1 VVSAKSGASANGGS
15 HVRDSAEQASLPRLM
30 RRLWRHLEPGHRAE
44 FFMLLGLMVLNA
56 LAEVISLGAVL
67 PFLGILTAPE
77 RVMEW
82 EWMQPV
88 LRMLDIDSPDRLVL
102 PFTLLFVVAIAV
114 AACLR
119 MLLLWWTTRY
129 TLRAGLA
136 LSCQTYRRTLYQ
148 PYSVHIA
155 RNSSGVISGLTNK
168 INTVVFG
175 VVMPLL
181 VLASSTLLV
190 LSVVTTLMVI
200 DTSVAMGAAV
210 ALGLGYG
217 AITLFTRHRM
227 RRNSESIAMGQT
239 RLLKTLQDGLGGIR
253 DVLLD
258 GTQAVYCNVYK
269 QADEPLRRAQCNNTF
284 ISQSPRIFMEALGML
299 LIAGLAYAMSM
310 RPGGIAPVLPV
321 LGALALGAQ
330 RMLPALQQAY
340 SAWQSIAGNRASLR
354 DVVDLLDQPLPE
366 ELLLPAPEPM
376 LFDHAIVLEDVAFRY
391 GEGPWIL
398 DSINLTIPRGARV
411 GLVGRTGSGKSTLL
425 DILMGLLPPTRGRLL
440 VDGTEIRPG
449 RVLRA
454 WQGALAHVPQAIYLA
469 DASIAENIAFGVP
482 AASIDTARV
491 RKSAHAAQI
500 GDFIEST
507 ADGYDATVGERGV
520 RLSGGQRQ
528 RIGIARAL
536 YKDARVLVF
545 DEATSALDTSTEQSV
560 MQTIASLDREL
571 TVFLIAHRLSTIRG
585 CDMIIEMEEGRIVAI
600 DTYDNLVMRSASF
613 RKMAGESG

>member
-1 VVSAKSGASANGGS
+1 MP
-15 HVRDSAEQASLPRLM
+15 DLM

-44 FFMLLGLMVLNA
+44 FFLLLGLMMLNA

-77 RVMEW
+77 RVMAW

-88 LRMLDIDSPDRLVL
+88 MGALGIHTAAGLVL
-102 PFTLLFVVAIAV
+102 PLTFLFVLAIV
-114 AACLR
+114 IAAFLR

-136 LSCQTYRRTLYQ
+136 LSCLTYRRTLYQ

-181 VLASSTLLV
+181 VLASSALLV
-190 LSVVTTLMVI
+190 VSVVATLMVI
-200 DTSVAMGAAV
+200 DPVVAMTAAL

-217 AITLFTRHRM
+217 TITLFTRHRM
-227 RRNSESIAMGQT
+227 RRNSENIAHGQT
-239 RLLKTLQDGLGGIR
+239 GLLKTLQDGLGGIR

-258 GTQAVYCNVYK
+258 GTQDVYCGVYRE
-269 QADEPLRRAQCNNTF
+269 ADEPLRRAQCNNTF
-284 ISQSPRIFMEALGML
+284 ISQSPRIVMEAAGML
-299 LIAGLAYAMSM
+299 LIAGIAYAMS
-310 RPGGIAPVLPV
+310 RQAGGITPALPV

-340 SAWQSIAGNRASLR
+340 SAWQSIAGNRASLQ

-366 ELLLPAPEPM
+366 ELLLPAPQPLE
-376 LFDHAIVLEDVAFRY
+376 FDDGIVIEDVSYRY
-391 GEGPWIL
+391 DTGPWIL
-398 DSINLTIPRGARV
+398 DGINLRVPKGARV
-411 GLVGRTGSGKSTLL
+411 GLVGPTGSGKSTLL

-440 VDGTEIRPG
+440 VDGNPLGVGQT
-449 RVLRA
+449 LRA
-454 WQGALAHVPQAIYLA
+454 WQGAIAHVPQSIYLA

-482 AASIDTARV
+482 AEDIDRARV
-491 RKSAHAAQI
+491 GKAAHAAQI
-500 GDFIEST
+500 GDFIESS
-507 ADGYDATVGERGV
+507 AGGYDATVGERGI

-536 YKDARVLVF
+536 YKDASVLVF
-545 DEATSALDTSTEQSV
+545 DEATSALDTATEQSV
-560 MQTIASLDREL
+560 METIASLDRGL
-571 TVFLIAHRLSTIRG
+571 TVFLIAHRLSTVRG
-585 CDMIIEMEEGRIVAI
+585 CDMIVELNAGRIVAV
-600 DTYDNLVMRSASF
+600 DTYDNLVARSPSF
-613 RKMAGESG
+613 RRMAGESG